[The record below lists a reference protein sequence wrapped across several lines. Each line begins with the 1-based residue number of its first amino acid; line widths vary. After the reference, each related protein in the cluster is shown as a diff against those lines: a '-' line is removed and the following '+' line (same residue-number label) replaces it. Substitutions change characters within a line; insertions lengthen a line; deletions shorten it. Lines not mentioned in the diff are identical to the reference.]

1 MTNHRIEVPS
11 DLLVF
16 YEELADLQ
24 DRLLQSLPREEAA
37 VNEEQI
43 HGFLQQQRFW
53 LQVLPFPLNPAR
65 FMEDFRAVSE
75 FVVEKRPQ
83 TKESIAMLNELVGS
97 LNLEEIAQKALWLDL
112 DYLYLAVEGSEASSE
127 LFLFLVENAIRPQL
141 RAWSEKLPELKE
153 KDHWNQSYC
162 PVCGQN
168 AIISRLRPGDGQR
181 SMFCGHCFTEWEY
194 RHMICPYCNND
205 DHQTIDILSIEDDR
219 FDLIYTCGKCKGYI
233 KTLNER
239 QGGKAGNLFVEG
251 ARTFFLDLLAERE
264 GYHNQQS
271 KRDSLN

>member
-1 MTNHRIEVPS
+1 MTNRRIEVPD
-11 DLLVF
+11 DLLQF
-16 YEELADLQ
+16 YEELAALQ
-24 DRLLQSLPREEAA
+24 DRLLQSITQEEAA
-37 VNEEQI
+37 VNEEQMLS
-43 HGFLQQQRFW
+43 FTQQQRFW
-53 LQVLPFPLNPAR
+53 LQLLPFPLNPAR
-65 FMEDFRAVSE
+65 FLEDFRAVSE

-83 TKESIAMLNELVGS
+83 TKESVAALNELVG
-97 LNLEEIAQKALWLDL
+97 NLDLKEIAEKALWFDR
-112 DYLYLAVEGSEASSE
+112 DYLSQAAEGGGASSE
-127 LFLFLVENAIRPQL
+127 LLLFLVENAIRPQL
-141 RAWSEKLPELKE
+141 RAWAEKLPELKD
-153 KDHWNQSYC
+153 KDNWNQSHC

-181 SMFCGHCFTEWEY
+181 SMFCGHCFTEWEF
-194 RHMICPYCNND
+194 RHLMCPYCHNN

-219 FDLIYTCGKCKGYI
+219 FDLIYACSKCRGYI

-264 GYHNQQS
+264 GYHNQQP